1 MSILNNFIIFK
12 EFAQSVKEYGLNE
25 YTNLQIPNISFKKF
39 YESNLKDFNDYFSM
53 IEYLDEKNKKE
64 NNIQEDFIKY
74 NIDLIKNFEIKQ
86 VIYIQNLKDL
96 KINYSDFSKSL
107 LKINK
112 LSEKLLDSFYMY
124 MNKYY
129 SFNIYKDLYNSLDKE
144 EKESLISL
152 INEKNNDEIINP
164 YILLKEYN
172 DLVFSFENDIHNI
185 INNYLKDNNLTFA
198 YQFEKIL
205 KKKDNENSIESLLNI
220 EIFEDKNIKSKFSFT
235 NNQDFKNIWLFN
247 DNSILVKKNN
257 DELEIVK
264 NEIVFN
270 NIFNKLPDNI
280 ISFSL
285 RKNPHLSKIF
295 HKKLLELKYNN
306 DVVSLLET
314 MQSILDNHQILKN
327 INFNFNEINNKSIEA
342 FSDLIDS
349 SIRRYKIENY
359 RKSIISNKYI
369 DYLDEYNYKL
379 FESLYDEK
387 VSKEDLQKYIGKK
400 LASCKNKE
408 MFNESIKTLINIINS
423 FEINIIT
430 NKLKKDDINIFY
442 NKDNVIAFEVKE
454 YQQSKKYGSQSWC
467 IQRSESTF
475 ENYISNSK
483 QIFVYDFNKEV
494 HDNKSMFGITIY
506 NNGNI
511 NTQHF
516 KDDKFFEL
524 LDYKLGKEIYIEA
537 LNKILNKNQLTEENL
552 KHLDNSK
559 NLNKLS
565 NTNKMETI

>member
-12 EFAQSVKEYGLNE
+12 EFAQSIDE

-74 NIDLIKNFEIKQ
+74 NIDLIKIFEIKQ

-264 NEIVFN
+264 NDIVFN

-285 RKNPHLSKIF
+285 RKNPHLAKIF

-552 KHLDNSK
+552 QYLDDSK

-565 NTNKMETI
+565 NTNKMETL

>member
-96 KINYSDFSKSL
+96 NINYSDFSKSL

-285 RKNPHLSKIF
+285 RKNPHLAKIF

-314 MQSILDNHQILKN
+314 MQSVLDNHQILKN

-442 NKDNVIAFEVKE
+442 NKDNVIAFEIKE

-467 IQRSESTF
+467 IQRSSSTF

-552 KHLDNSK
+552 QYLDDSK

-565 NTNKMETI
+565 NTNKMETL

>member
-12 EFAQSVKEYGLNE
+12 EFAQSIDE

-74 NIDLIKNFEIKQ
+74 NIDLIKIFEIKQ

-264 NEIVFN
+264 NDIVFN

>member
-12 EFAQSVKEYGLNE
+12 EFAQSIDE

-74 NIDLIKNFEIKQ
+74 NIDLIKIFEIKQ

-264 NEIVFN
+264 NDIVFN

-285 RKNPHLSKIF
+285 RKNPHLAKIF

>member
-285 RKNPHLSKIF
+285 RKNPHLAKIF

-314 MQSILDNHQILKN
+314 MQSVLDNHQILKN

-342 FSDLIDS
+342 FSDLIES

-442 NKDNVIAFEVKE
+442 NKDNVIAFEIKE

-552 KHLDNSK
+552 KYLDNSK
-559 NLNKLS
+559 KLNKLS

>member
-12 EFAQSVKEYGLNE
+12 EFAQSIDE

-53 IEYLDEKNKKE
+53 IEYLDENNKKE

-74 NIDLIKNFEIKQ
+74 NIDLIKIFEIKQ

-264 NEIVFN
+264 NDIVFN

-285 RKNPHLSKIF
+285 RKNPHLAKIF

-314 MQSILDNHQILKN
+314 MQSVLDNHQILKN

-552 KHLDNSK
+552 KYLDNSK